1 VSEDYVEYY
10 SNNSG
15 GVDWL
20 TLEEWDNL
28 RKEGWQLRDFHGP
41 IGTNETLK
49 GRRPKYARRYGLSMR
64 DAIDEFERL
73 TNQDAGDP
81 GCSCC
86 GPPHEFSRYVDGKY
100 AWI

>member
-1 VSEDYVEYY
+1 MSEDYVEYY
-10 SNNSG
+10 ANNSG
-15 GVDWL
+15 GSDWL
-20 TLEEWDNL
+20 TPGEWHNL
-28 RKEGWQLRDFHGP
+28 RSAGWELQSFDGP
-41 IGTNETLK
+41 IPDNADLK
-49 GRRPKYARRYGLSMR
+49 KHRPKYARRYGLSMR